1 MSLVIGIGHVCTVRV
16 PSTEFGHP
24 ENLFRRNPRRCQTM
38 HGFIIHLVHYDNHV
52 ETVEILLDD
61 SAGMMGQRIA
71 ASLSSN
77 PHPSIRQ
84 IAGMTTI
91 CSGRINL
98 QRDSYARFFSQTAQ
112 YGLGRRRTAN
122 IAETNKKNSR
132 FHHDKDNDFYERFRL
147 ERFFT
152 RNSSLFIGRSRP
164 MEQKKSI
171 SPDSL

>member
-1 MSLVIGIGHVCTVRV
+1 
-16 PSTEFGHP
+16 
-24 ENLFRRNPRRCQTM
+24 M

-122 IAETNKKNSR
+122 IAETNKRTRVFITTKITI
-132 FHHDKDNDFYERFRL
+132 
-147 ERFFT
+147 FT
-152 RNSSLFIGRSRP
+152 SDSGSSAFSPEILLFS
-164 MEQKKSI
+164 
-171 SPDSL
+171 